1 MRMRVQ
7 VKQSFTILST
17 WQDTWVQKEAGRGTL
32 QDQSWQHQTDFT
44 PTHRHPDYSERL
56 CKPPAPSSSLLTTSS
71 PMQASPPQ
79 ALIQSL
85 AQTRAS
91 QGQSC
96 PCTSPT
102 TITSPSQLLH
112 PNASKHTLPRK
123 PQHLPGRRAGALS
136 RLARHLGGCRH
147 FPGAPQTDT
156 ERGWSDAPR

>member
-1 MRMRVQ
+1 MHADVCPGKAELHNLVHM
-7 VKQSFTILST
+7 
-17 WQDTWVQKEAGRGTL
+17 AGHMSAERGRERHPPGPVL
-32 QDQSWQHQTDFT
+32 AATDFT

-56 CKPPAPSSSLLTTSS
+56 CKPPAPSPSLLTTSS

-79 ALIQSL
+79 ALIQTL

-112 PNASKHTLPRK
+112 PKASKHTLPRK
-123 PQHLPGRRAGALS
+123 PQHLPGCWAGALG